1 MAPHATDS
9 SVDFVNEFFDP
20 QRKGYD
26 RERYLRALRDPD
38 DTTRPLT
45 DRIEE
50 VGLLDGQ
57 PEEVSRPLRDW
68 FALWPPASAVKVVHL
83 LFEALGSRPPR
94 RGSVRRHHPRRP
106 SLALRPKD
114 QPDDPRGGHTR
125 RNLHQR

>member
-94 RGSVRRHHPRRP
+94 RVLFVYSQTAEQTVEVARAEFPEDPFVVIIRGVHP
-106 SLALRPKD
+106 
-114 QPDDPRGGHTR
+114 
-125 RNLHQR
+125 